1 MDKIDDD
8 KVQSGGSSAV
18 VAGFPIF
25 GSTSTDSTE
34 LRDRVAYALNHR
46 RLNARQ
52 VQLTSMA
59 GAIGA
64 LLFVGI
70 GSGVRSGPLALL
82 IGKSW
87 PSHER
92 GHSWHTEFAQDS
104 CSGHQ

>member
-1 MDKIDDD
+1 MNSSDNMDKIDDD
-8 KVQSGGSSAV
+8 KNHLGGSSSV
-18 VAGFPIF
+18 VADVVPIF
-25 GSTSTDSTE
+25 GSGSSTDSNE

-70 GSGVRSGPLALL
+70 GSGVLNGPLPLL
-82 IGKSW
+82 IGKCQANSHSG
-87 PSHER
+87 PSL
-92 GHSWHTEFAQDS
+92 T
-104 CSGHQ
+104 